1 MDQSKINSKGIQL
14 RAITIE
20 DFPSVLKWSKDDR
33 FCSANGWNINS
44 SYEELYEWWLRYV
57 ENNSADFVRM
67 GIAYNGTLIGYAD
80 LVDMK
85 EQTAELGLAI
95 GDSSYWG
102 KGFGTIATKCMLAF
116 ASENNRIDQL
126 LAETHETNWRA
137 RAILEKIGFREISR
151 RGSAEYLGETSQLI
165 QYSIVF

>member
-1 MDQSKINSKGIQL
+1 M
-14 RAITIE
+14 
-20 DFPSVLKWSKDDR
+20 
-33 FCSANGWNINS
+33 
-44 SYEELYEWWLRYV
+44 

-102 KGFGTIATKCMLAF
+102 KGIGTIAAKCMLAF
-116 ASENNRIDQL
+116 ASENYTIDRL
-126 LAETHETNWRA
+126 LAETHETNFRA
-137 RAILEKIGFREISR
+137 RAMLEKIGFREISR
-151 RGSAEYLGETSQLI
+151 RGSAEYLGETCQLI
-165 QYSIVF
+165 QYSIQF